1 TPSSFFLFSSVNTH
15 THTHKN
21 TFFRTMGTLGNT
33 EVYNHDH
40 EDNDPEEYLHGVNFS
55 IQRGFKEKLKA
66 SLKEALFPDDPFRQ
80 FKNEDKKTRRVLKGV
95 QYFIPIF
102 EWLPTY
108 NWRLFCSDL
117 IAGLTISSLAIPQ
130 GISYAKLADL
140 PPLIGLYS
148 SFVPP
153 LVYAIFGSSRH
164 MAVGTIAAASLLIG
178 QTIQKVADPNEDPT
192 LYLHLIFTTTF
203 VTGVFQAALGF
214 FRLGILVDFFSH
226 STINGFMGGTAVILI
241 LQQLKGVFGMIH
253 FSQKTNLVAVIK
265 SIVNNRHEIRWE
277 PTVLGVV
284 LLAFLQFTR
293 HLRNKNPKLFWV
305 QAIGPMVT
313 VVAAGVFTYLVKG
326 QKHGIQIVGHL
337 DKGLNPLSI
346 HYLNFNGKYLSAV
359 LQAGIITGVL
369 SLAEGIAIGR
379 SFAVTDNTPHD
390 GNKEM
395 IAFGL
400 MNLFGS
406 FTSCYLTSGP
416 FSKTAVNYNA
426 GCKTAMANVIQA
438 VIMALTLQFL
448 APLFGYTPLVA
459 LSVIIISAMLG
470 LIHYEEVVHLFKV
483 DKFDFVICMAAFLG
497 VILISMD
504 VGLMISVG
512 LGVLRALLYVA
523 RPAPCKLGKLAEVGL
538 YRDTE
543 QYKVSTFA
551 GVLIIQL
558 GSPVYF
564 ANSNYVK
571 ERIMRYIRSEQAST
585 GENVEH
591 IVLDLSGV
599 TSIDTTAIKA
609 LDELVKV
616 LTKNAIKILFVNPR
630 VEVLEKLVLSKFV
643 DKIGKEAFYLT
654 LDEAVMASQ
663 YSLRSSK
670 ENHGEGGMV

>member
-1 TPSSFFLFSSVNTH
+1 
-15 THTHKN
+15 
-21 TFFRTMGTLGNT
+21 MGTTGNKDD
-33 EVYNHDH
+33 YNHNHD
-40 EDNDPEEYLHGVNFS
+40 DNDAEEYHHGVNFS

-80 FKNEDKKTRRVLKGV
+80 FKNEEKPMRRVLKGV

-108 NWRLFCSDL
+108 TWRLFCSDL

-130 GISYAKLADL
+130 GISYGKLADL

-153 LVYAIFGSSRH
+153 LVYAVFGSSRH

-178 QTIQKVADPNEDPT
+178 QTIQTVVDPNEDPT

-203 VTGVFQAALGF
+203 VTGVFQAALGV

-226 STINGFMGGTAVILI
+226 STINGFMAGTAVILI

-253 FSQKTNLVAVIK
+253 FSQKTNLIEVVKAI
-265 SIVNNRHEIRWE
+265 INNRHEIRWE

-284 LLAFLQFTR
+284 LFAFLQFTK
-293 HLRNKNPKLFWV
+293 HLRNKKPKLFWV

-313 VVAAGVFTYLVKG
+313 IVVSGVFTYLVKG

-346 HYLNFNGKYLSAV
+346 HYLNFNSKYLSAV

-379 SFAVTDNTPHD
+379 SFAVLDNSPHD

-426 GCKTAMANVIQA
+426 GCKTAMANVVQA
-438 VIMALTLQFL
+438 VVMALALIFI

-470 LIHYEEVVHLFKV
+470 LIHYEEVFHLFKV

-497 VILISMD
+497 VVFISMD
-504 VGLMISVG
+504 VGLMISVALG
-512 LGVLRALLYVA
+512 LLRALLYVA
-523 RPAPCKLGKLAEVGL
+523 RPAACKLGKLAEVGL
-538 YRDTE
+538 FRDTD
-543 QYKVSTFA
+543 QYKVSTFP
-551 GVLIIQL
+551 GVLVIQL

-571 ERIMRYIRSEQAST
+571 ERIMRYIRSEQSST

-599 TSIDTTAIKA
+599 TAIDTTAIKA

-616 LTKNAIKILFVNPR
+616 LTKNAIKTLFVNPR
-630 VEVLEKLVLSKFV
+630 IEVLEKLLASKFV

-670 ENHGEGGMV
+670 ENNGDGVMV

>member
-1 TPSSFFLFSSVNTH
+1 
-15 THTHKN
+15 
-21 TFFRTMGTLGNT
+21 MGTLGNT

-55 IQRGFKEKLKA
+55 IQRGFKAKLKA

-80 FKNEDKKTRRVLKGV
+80 FKNEEKRTRRVLKGV

-178 QTIQKVADPNEDPT
+178 QTIQTVADPNEDPT

-253 FSQKTNLVAVIK
+253 FSQKTNLVAVVK

-284 LLAFLQFTR
+284 LLAFLQFTK
-293 HLRNKNPKLFWV
+293 HLRNKKPKLFWV

-313 VVAAGVFTYLVKG
+313 VV
-326 QKHGIQIVGHL
+326 VGHL

-609 LDELVKV
+609 LDEMVKV

-630 VEVLEKLVLSKFV
+630 VEVLEKLMLSKFV